1 MLYAIAMWSQDNTNA
16 PRCTVLQSRRPNIQ
30 ESAQNFEGQAYYGSE
45 PLISTLSFFLSKHSM
60 SSKIYTYT
68 VKWPGTR
75 WDVRHACWNSS
86 AFSSA
91 LQGAIVSPKRFD
103 ADIERLPF
111 CALQLAMLESQ
122 LQLVTLDL
130 VLRGEARLIHTYI
143 HAYIH
148 TYIHTYIHSY
158 IHTL

>member
-1 MLYAIAMWSQDNTNA
+1 MWSQDNTNA

-30 ESAQNFEGQAYYGSE
+30 ESAQSFEGQAYYGSE

-103 ADIERLPF
+103 ADIEQLPF
-111 CALQLAMLESQ
+111 HMCFAIGNAGISI
-122 LQLVTLDL
+122 TISDT
-130 VLRGEARLIHTYI
+130 GSCSAGWGSTYTYI
-143 HAYIH
+143 HTCIH
-148 TYIHTYIHSY
+148 TYIHTYIHTF
-158 IHTL
+158 IHTYIIV